1 MIQHWK
7 CIAIEFDQSLPF
19 FVFPNFLLRVHCTA
33 LRLWLVTTV
42 VTSRA
47 TPPSH
52 AASAFWRILIMYS
65 LTDVVGLG
73 AAPDS
78 GIQREAVICPL
89 FAR

>member
-1 MIQHWK
+1 
-7 CIAIEFDQSLPF
+7 
-19 FVFPNFLLRVHCTA
+19 
-33 LRLWLVTTV
+33 LVTTV

-65 LTDVVGLG
+65 LTDAVGLG

-78 GIQREAVICPL
+78 GIQREAVICPV